1 MNFLNIGRKQIN
13 FIPSLWGL
21 MHKNTYATVT
31 AMTAIAISA
40 ILLTS
45 FTMVGTQLSQRALA
59 QGTNTGPSSNATSA
73 GPSSNA
79 TSAGPSSNA
88 TSAGP
93 SSNATSSAAPST
105 NQTASQGPAVGQSFV
120 WQGTKS
126 SQVSPLA
133 IHKGKEYVAA
143 VLIPR
148 GDNAVYSGVLTYTA
162 SKGVNVE
169 IWHAFKPGNTTSLA
183 SKSFG
188 TLKTADY
195 NGMPVAVVDLSPSG
209 PSGSVPFS
217 GNAVVL
223 HATSPFTVTY
233 TVNAVAQPAKTINN
247 VQSAMAAAPPA
258 APKTLAGGSTGKTT
272 SGGPTSSS
280 SGTSSKSSSSSSSSK
295 SSTPPIPSTLQ

>member
-1 MNFLNIGRKQIN
+1 
-13 FIPSLWGL
+13 

-31 AMTAIAISA
+31 TLTAIAISA

-59 QGTNTGPSSNATSA
+59 QNATSA

-79 TSAGPSSNA
+79 TKAGPSSNA
-88 TSAGP
+88 TSA
-93 SSNATSSAAPST
+93 APST
-105 NQTASQGPAVGQSFV
+105 NQTAAQGPTVGQSFV

-126 SQVSPLA
+126 SQVSPLPGHA
-133 IHKGKEYVAA
+133 KEYVAA

-148 GDNAVYSGVLTYTA
+148 ADGAVYSGVLTYTA
-162 SKGVNVE
+162 SKGANVE
-169 IWHAFKPGNTTSLA
+169 IWHAYSPGNTSALA
-183 SKSFG
+183 SKTFG
-188 TLKTADY
+188 TLKTANY

-209 PSGSVPFS
+209 ASGSVPFS

-258 APKTLAGGSTGKTT
+258 VPKKLTTGN
-272 SGGPTSSS
+272 STSSS
-280 SGTSSKSSSSSSSSK
+280 SGKSTKSSKSTIVQPK
-295 SSTPPIPSTLQ
+295 TLNG

>member
-13 FIPSLWGL
+13 FIPNLWGL

-31 AMTAIAISA
+31 ALTAIAISA

-59 QGTNTGPSSNATSA
+59 QGTSTGPSSNSTSAGPTNATSA
-73 GPSSNA
+73 GP
-79 TSAGPSSNA
+79 TNA

-133 IHKGKEYVAA
+133 IHKGKEFVAA

-209 PSGSVPFS
+209 ASGSVPFS

-272 SGGPTSSS
+272 SGGTTSSS
-280 SGTSSKSSSSSSSSK
+280 SGTSSKSSSSSK
-295 SSTPPIPSTLQ
+295 SSTPEIPKTLNS

>member
-1 MNFLNIGRKQIN
+1 
-13 FIPSLWGL
+13 

-31 AMTAIAISA
+31 TLTAIAISA

-59 QGTNTGPSSNATSA
+59 QNATSA
-73 GPSSNA
+73 APSTNA
-79 TSAGPSSNA
+79 TKVGPTTNASSAAPSTNA
-88 TSAGP
+88 
-93 SSNATSSAAPST
+93 SSAAPST
-105 NQTASQGPAVGQSFV
+105 NQTAAQGPAVGQSFV

-126 SQVSPLA
+126 SQVSPLPGHA
-133 IHKGKEYVAA
+133 KEYVAA

-183 SKSFG
+183 SKTFG

-209 PSGSVPFS
+209 ASGSVPFS

-233 TVNAVAQPAKTINN
+233 TVNAVAQPSKTINN
-247 VQSAMAAAPPA
+247 VQTAMAAAPPA
-258 APKTLAGGSTGKTT
+258 APKTLSGATSSSTGKTT
-272 SGGPTSSS
+272 SGTS
-280 SGTSSKSSSSSSSSK
+280 GSSSK
-295 SSTPPIPSTLQ
+295 SSKGTPPTPQPTKLS